1 MLLKN
6 RWIILADNGKHIF
19 KNRNKDK
26 EKQLKVFKFGKM
38 SSKVDLAK
46 RSKLNIW
53 TK

>member
-1 MLLKN
+1 MKN
-6 RWIILADNGKHIF
+6 KWIILTDNGKHIF

-38 SSKVDLAK
+38 SLKVGLVK
-46 RSKLNIW
+46 KSNINIW